1 MSPPFELYHEPVLFE
16 ASRSRGERDTHCML
30 LIVSASSPLLVA
42 RCPPSL
48 AAHIQPRRSLL
59 RLCAPD
65 PLKRVADT
73 SGDAVDLGN
82 SASDATSS
90 LEGLADAAAA
100 RLNAMGAGE
109 PRVEP
114 VDEGPSRSAFSIS
127 RTGAA
132 EREDMDERLR
142 RLRLQGTGALEPE
155 NQAVIDAAMKMAKEW
170 ARAGLHER
178 AKKELQ
184 AVAPYLSFKTDLGAN
199 FHLQLAEEAAASGS
213 QAEARKLRQKVQA
226 EASSSAI
233 RWKADRLLGSA
244 NLGSSPSS
252 PSTGGKSEISDLFR
266 MPDSWS

>member
-1 MSPPFELYHEPVLFE
+1 
-16 ASRSRGERDTHCML
+16 ML
-30 LIVSASSPLLVA
+30 LIASASSCLLVA
-42 RCPPSL
+42 RCPPL
-48 AAHIQPRRSLL
+48 AAHIQPRSLL
-59 RLCAPD
+59 RLCASD

-73 SGDAVDLGN
+73 SGDSVDLGD

-226 EASSSAI
+226 EASSSAL
-233 RWKADRLLGSA
+233 RWKAERLLGSA

-252 PSTGGKSEISDLFR
+252 PSTGGKSEVSDLFR